1 MSEVEETDTIFMLQ
15 SLRMVIGLECE
26 KGRTMVGLGKERGL
40 NLSFPEEQGFLSGI
54 ELS

>member
-1 MSEVEETDTIFMLQ
+1 MLQ

-40 NLSFPEEQGFLSGI
+40 NLSFPPETEEQGFLSGI